1 MAARDYKKGAIK
13 FQFVA
18 LPMQVIR
25 SDEWQALSRSAK
37 ALAIDL
43 MGQYSGRNNGRL
55 SPSFVVMERC
65 GWTSKAT
72 LIAAKRALLDCSFV
86 MLARKGHPPR
96 TAEWVAFTWWELNY
110 EKSMDIDPK
119 RFPYL
124 NFIKME
130 RIDPNNGRGKSLEK
144 IRSCSTETE
153 R

>member
-1 MAARDYKKGAIK
+1 
-13 FQFVA
+13 
-18 LPMQVIR
+18 MQVIR
-25 SDEWQALSRSAK
+25 SADWQALPSSTK

-43 MGQYSGRNNGRL
+43 MGQYSGRNNGRF
-55 SPSFVVMERC
+55 SPSFVVMKRC

-86 MLARKGHPPR
+86 MLTRKGHPPR
-96 TAEWVAFTWWELNY
+96 TAESIAFTWWELDY

-130 RIDPNNGRGKSLEK
+130 QADPNNGRGKPPAKSHRVIHKLNDDLGK
-144 IRSCSTETE
+144 TDAGGTETE
-153 R
+153 PHDLAA